1 MKKIIFILYIILQN
15 LIFAYNFPMKDPYV
29 ATVVGTSKMMTEGI
43 REKIPEE
50 VHRMEIIKTR
60 DIPENLKYQEKYKF
74 SLALQNKKAPLVF
87 ILSGTGSSATS
98 IKTRYFERIFYTA
111 GYHVVGI
118 SSIMN
123 SNSVVSLS
131 YNKMPGNL
139 VVDGVDLYRAIKN
152 ISKYVESRTE
162 VENYNL
168 VGYSLGGTHSAVLGF
183 IDEKEKYFNF
193 NKIFVINPAVNLYD
207 SSKLL
212 DVMFDKI
219 TNKNIEVMLRRM
231 DELVDELSKYDD
243 KIDMKNPE
251 KIFRK
256 LKISRD
262 DLKLGIG
269 FVFRLTSIDINFL
282 SDALNKRN
290 IYSNGNISKYEDMT
304 KYFKKIKFS
313 NFEDYVDKV
322 AYPYYKELYGDKLTL
337 NKVKEMSDLKSID
350 NYLRNS
356 KNIYVVTNRDEL
368 ILTSENIKYLEKT
381 FKNKIKV
388 YPWGGHCGNMFYQ
401 ENVDYMLNIM
411 REK

>member
-15 LIFAYNFPMKDPYV
+15 LVFAYDFPMKDPYI
-29 ATVVGTSKMMTEGI
+29 ATVVGTSKMMTQGI
-43 REKIPEE
+43 REKIPVE
-50 VHRMEIIKTR
+50 VHRMEMIKTR
-60 DIPENLKYQEKYKF
+60 DVPENLKYQEKYKF

-118 SSIMN
+118 SSVMN

-139 VVDGVDLYRAIKN
+139 VADGFDIYRAIKN
-152 ISKYVESRTE
+152 ISKYVETRTE
-162 VENYNL
+162 VEDYNL

-207 SSKLL
+207 SAKLL
-212 DVMFDKI
+212 DVMFDNL

-231 DELVDELSKYDD
+231 DELVDELSKYED

-304 KYFKKIKFS
+304 KYFKRIEFS

-322 AYPYYKELYGDKLTL
+322 AYPYYKDLYGDKLTL
-337 NKVKEMSDLKSID
+337 NKVKKMSDLKSID
-350 NYLRNS
+350 NYLKNS

-368 ILTSENIKYLEKT
+368 ILTSKNIKYLEKT

-411 REK
+411 KEK

>member
-1 MKKIIFILYIILQN
+1 
-15 LIFAYNFPMKDPYV
+15 MKDPYV